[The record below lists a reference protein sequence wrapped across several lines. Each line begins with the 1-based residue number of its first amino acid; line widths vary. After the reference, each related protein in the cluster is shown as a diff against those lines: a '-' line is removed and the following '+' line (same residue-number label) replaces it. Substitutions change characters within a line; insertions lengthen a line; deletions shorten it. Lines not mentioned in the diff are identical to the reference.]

1 MKHKELQFI
10 DLDER
15 GKTTEYCRALHAK
28 MGSYIGNGAR
38 GGCQMPRHRGE
49 TSGVLII
56 YEESDSCDE
65 RQRCNESESQRQS
78 E

>member
-1 MKHKELQFI
+1 MTMKEKKMLFI

-28 MGSYIGNGAR
+28 MGSYIGNGMR
-38 GGCQMPRHRGE
+38 GGCHLPKHRGE

-56 YEESDSCDE
+56 EYEEE
-65 RQRCNESESQRQS
+65 VHRFE
-78 E
+78 

>member
-1 MKHKELQFI
+1 MKDKQMQFI

-28 MGSYIGNGAR
+28 MGSYIGNGMK
-38 GGCQMPRHRGE
+38 GGCQMPKHRGE

-56 YEESDSCDE
+56 YEEVLQS
-65 RQRCNESESQRQS
+65 ESEHDENGR
-78 E
+78 